1 MKTMEFTYD
10 HKVYR
15 YELGRII
22 NTATDFC
29 PVLHKLNVE
38 IENFTD
44 EQLEIILGAIL
55 HAYNWGKRVG
65 EEKKLREVRRVL
77 GID

>member
-1 MKTMEFTYD
+1 MKTMEFTYNQN
-10 HKVYR
+10 VYK

-22 NTATDFC
+22 STATDFC
-29 PVLHKLNVE
+29 PVLNELNVE

-44 EQLEIILGAIL
+44 EQLEIILGAII
-55 HAYNWGKRVG
+55 HGYTWGKVKG
-65 EEKKLREVRRVL
+65 EEKKLREVRRAL